1 MSFALAKLYLK
12 KSNDKL
18 KCDLLIRCGGDHSR
32 LNNPP
37 DNGICFALCLLFV
50 AVVVVVVVATV
61 LVVVA
66 VAAAVD

>member
-18 KCDLLIRCGGDHSR
+18 KFDLLIRCSGDHSR

-50 AVVVVVVVATV
+50 AVVVVATV